1 MTRQAILRIVFL
13 NLLIVIA
20 ASNVAAQQS
29 YLYGLPY
36 LQVYNPKDY
45 DGLGQNWDVLQ
56 GDDGLMYFAN
66 KTGVLTYD
74 GKHWNTILLSNFNT
88 VRSLAKDRNG
98 RIYVGGIGDLGYLET
113 DSLGT
118 HKFTSLIEEIPEGYR
133 NSNPDFYRTH
143 VTDEGAFF
151 MTPYFVVRYFEGEIE
166 VIDSDVER
174 GNFNRGYM
182 VNNQVYYLLPVS
194 GLYTYE
200 GGAFKLVKGGEQ
212 ARMPSSTTSGLI
224 PWDNDQLLLIEYT
237 GDALIFGNEG
247 AVKAR
252 GPVFD
257 NLKKLLRGVFVMD
270 IEPIPGLGYAMN
282 SANDG
287 LIITDKKFN
296 VIHHLRKSDGLSDN
310 AIRKGFVDNT
320 GNYWAA
326 TNKGLTY
333 LMLNTPFTKADEKTG
348 IDAGLLSAILKNDTL
363 FVGTT
368 WGVKYS
374 EGNAFKQIEPTQS
387 ETWDLDIIDGELYAS
402 IGNGLVKVSMNRQ
415 NAKVI
420 SAEPWGLAP
429 LNTRPGKY
437 ILHGFNNHLFLLG
450 LKNGKL
456 LPEAQIGG
464 YWGNVPVLAEDNTG
478 HIWMGDGIDT
488 LRRVKLNSALDSIV
502 EMRTFGPENG
512 LPRMDA
518 NQVVVFPEA
527 KNGIL
532 FVGADDY
539 FEYHAEKDTFMLFEP
554 FKDLVGGDKYR
565 ILEQTP
571 NGDVYTITA
580 GRKVRYTKNNDQYS
594 LDTTSFAKIDDFQTQ
609 KIYPLPDNTVL
620 FVGPEGLIQY
630 HPNWVPKEIKPFK
643 TVISQVKAADQI
655 LFGGITFAQ
664 AFLNNGSGLDYKDN
678 SLSFGFSALS
688 FEESEKNLF
697 KYQLEGYEENW
708 SEWATETYKE
718 YTNLPEGRYTFKVRS
733 KNIYGQEGEAAR
745 FEFRI
750 YAPWYRSTLA
760 FGGYGLLIVMAIW
773 VIVRAYTHRLLK
785 EKERLERI
793 VEERTQEIIMQKD
806 EIAIQAEELRINNEK
821 LVALGQFKEDMTS
834 MIAHDLKNPLSV
846 IIRSGETKVSNL
858 AKRMLNL
865 VLNMLDVQKF
875 EEANVQLSLLQGS
888 FNQVVSQAIED
899 VQDGINEKNIDLQV
913 ISYEELKTEMDDDL
927 MVRVVVNLLTNAIKY
942 SLVNSKM
949 IVELLVNNEGQLY
962 FSVADD
968 GPGIPKDKQQ
978 VIFDRYI
985 QLGAKESGGSRS
997 TGLGLAFCQLVIK
1010 AHKGEIGVISEP
1022 GQGAKF
1028 WFTLPNVNAQ
1038 LLNDEPK
1045 VDQGESELSPDDL
1058 ESIRLLIPKLL
1069 ALKVYQSTEIED
1081 LLSTL
1086 NAKEGS
1092 ALGDL
1097 VENIVNAAF
1106 NGDETTYSS
1115 IINQLR

>member
-1 MTRQAILRIVFL
+1 MISQALTRIVFFS
-13 NLLIVIA
+13 LLIVFA
-20 ASNVAAQQS
+20 ASEVAAQQS
-29 YLYGLPY
+29 YQYGLPY

-66 KTGVLTYD
+66 KTGILTYD
-74 GKHWNTILLSNFNT
+74 GKYWNTTLLSNFNT
-88 VRSLAKDRNG
+88 VRSLAKDSSG

-113 DSLGT
+113 DSLGA
-118 HKFTSLIEEIPEGYR
+118 HKFTSLIEQIPEDYR

-151 MTPYFVVRYFEGEIE
+151 MTPYFVIKYYEGEIE
-166 VIDSDVER
+166 VITSDAER

-200 GGAFKLVKGGEQ
+200 GGTFKLLKGGEK
-212 ARMPSSTTSGLI
+212 AAMPSSTTSGLI
-224 PWDNDQLLLIEYT
+224 PWGNDQLLLIEYT

-247 AVKAR
+247 AVKAK

-270 IEPIPGLGYAMN
+270 IEPIPGFGYAMN

-287 LIITDKKFN
+287 LIITDEEFN

-310 AIRKGFVDNT
+310 AIRKGFVDNS

-374 EGNAFKQIEPTQS
+374 EGNAFKQIEFTQS

-402 IGNGLVKVSMNRQ
+402 IGNGLVKVSMDRQ
-415 NAKVI
+415 NARLI

-450 LKNGKL
+450 LKNGQL

-478 HIWMGDGIDT
+478 YIWMGDGIDT
-488 LRRVKLNSALDSIV
+488 LRRVKLNAALDSIV

-532 FVGADDY
+532 FVGADHY

-554 FKDLVGGDKYR
+554 FKDIVGGDKYR

-571 NGDVYTITA
+571 NGNVYTVT
-580 GRKVRYTKNNDQYS
+580 GGHKVRYTKNNDGYS

-630 HPNWVPKEIKPFK
+630 HPDCVSQEIKPFN
-643 TVISQVKAADQI
+643 TVISQVKSGDQV
-655 LFGGITFAQ
+655 LFGGVTFSE
-664 AFLNNGSGLDYKDN
+664 AFLDNSSGLDYKDN

-697 KYQLEGYEENW
+697 RYQLEGYEENW
-708 SEWATETYKE
+708 SDWATDTYKE

-733 KNIYGQEGEAAR
+733 KNIYGQEGEAAQ

-760 FGGYGLLIVMAIW
+760 FGGYGLLITMAIW
-773 VIVRAYTHRLLK
+773 IIVRAYTHRLLK

-806 EIAIQAEELRINNEK
+806 EIAIQAEELKANNQK
-821 LVALGQFKEDMTS
+821 LIELGQFKEDMTS

-846 IIRSGETKVSNL
+846 IIRSGEKKVANL

-875 EEANVQLSLLQGS
+875 EEANVQLSLVQGS
-888 FNQVVSQAIED
+888 FNEVVNQALED
-899 VQDGINEKNIDLQV
+899 VQDGIDEKNLDFKLIA
-913 ISYEELKTEMDDDL
+913 YEELKTEMDAGL
-927 MVRVVVNLLTNAIKY
+927 MERVVINFLTNAIKY
-942 SLVNSKM
+942 SPANSKVTAE
-949 IVELLVNNEGQLY
+949 ILVNNEGQLY
-962 FSVADD
+962 FSVEDQ
-968 GPGIPKDKQQ
+968 GPGIPQDKQQ
-978 VIFDRYI
+978 VIFDRFV
-985 QLGAKESGGSRS
+985 QLADKESSGSRS
-997 TGLGLAFCQLVIK
+997 TGLGLTFCQLAIR
-1010 AHKGEIGVISEP
+1010 AHKGQVGVISEP
-1022 GQGAKF
+1022 GKGAKF
-1028 WFTLPNVNAQ
+1028 WFTLPKVNAQ
-1038 LLNDEPK
+1038 LLNDEPT
-1045 VDQGESELSPDDL
+1045 VNREEQELSSSEREL
-1058 ESIRLLIPKLL
+1058 IQGLIPKLL
-1069 ALKVYQSTEIED
+1069 KLKVYQSTEIED
-1081 LLSTL
+1081 MLSTL
-1086 NAKEGS
+1086 NAKQGS
-1092 ALGDL
+1092 ALSKLIDR
-1097 VENIVNAAF
+1097 IINAAF
-1106 NGDETTYSS
+1106 NGDEAAYKS
-1115 IINQLR
+1115 IIKEIQ

>member
-1 MTRQAILRIVFL
+1 MIHQALTRIVFFS
-13 NLLIVIA
+13 LLIVFA
-20 ASNVAAQQS
+20 ASEVAAQQS
-29 YLYGLPY
+29 YQYGLPY

-66 KTGVLTYD
+66 KTGILTYD
-74 GKHWNTILLSNFNT
+74 GKHWNTTLLSNFNT

-113 DSLGT
+113 DSLGA
-118 HKFTSLIEEIPEGYR
+118 HKFTSLIEQIPEDYR

-151 MTPYFVVRYFEGEIE
+151 MTPYFVVRYFEGEVE
-166 VIDSDVER
+166 VINSDAER

-200 GGAFKLVKGGEQ
+200 GGAFKLVNGGEQ

-224 PWDNDQLLLIEYT
+224 PWDNGQLLLIEYT
-237 GDALIFGNEG
+237 GDALIFGDEG
-247 AVKAR
+247 AVKAK
-252 GPVFD
+252 GPIFD

-270 IEPIPGLGYAMN
+270 IEPIPGFGYAMN

-287 LIITDKKFN
+287 LIITDEEFN

-310 AIRKGFVDNT
+310 AIRKGFVDNS

-374 EGNAFKQIEPTQS
+374 EGNAFKQIEFTQS
-387 ETWDLDIIDGELYAS
+387 ETWDLDIIEGELYAS

-429 LNTRPGKY
+429 LHTRPGKY

-478 HIWMGDGIDT
+478 YIWMGDGIDT
-488 LRRVKLNSALDSIV
+488 LRRVKLNAALDSIV

-539 FEYHAEKDTFMLFEP
+539 FEYHADKDTFMLFEP
-554 FKDLVGGDKYR
+554 FKDIVGGDKYR

-571 NGDVYTITA
+571 NGNVYTVTA
-580 GRKVRYTKNNDQYS
+580 GRKVRYTKNNDGYS

-630 HPNWVPKEIKPFK
+630 HPDWVPKKIKPFK

-664 AFLNNGSGLDYKDN
+664 AFLNNGLGLDYTDN

-688 FEESEKNLF
+688 FEESENNLF

-733 KNIYGQEGEAAR
+733 KNIYGQEGEVAQ

-760 FGGYGLLIVMAIW
+760 FGGYGLLIIMAIW

-806 EIAIQAEELRINNEK
+806 EIAIQAEELKANNQK
-821 LVALGQFKEDMTS
+821 LIELGQFKEDMTS

-846 IIRSGETKVSNL
+846 IIRSGEKKVANL

-875 EEANVQLSLLQGS
+875 EEANVQLNLVQGS
-888 FNQVVSQAIED
+888 FNDVVNQAVED
-899 VQDGINEKNIDLQV
+899 VQDGIDEKHIDFQL
-913 ISYEELKTEMDDDL
+913 ITYEELKTEMDADL
-927 MVRVVVNLLTNAIKY
+927 MERVLVNLLTNAIKY
-942 SLVNSKM
+942 SPPGSKVTAQ
-949 IVELLVNNEGQLY
+949 ILVNNEGKLY
-962 FSVADD
+962 FSVEDQ

-978 VIFDRYI
+978 IIFDRYV
-985 QLGAKESGGSRS
+985 QLAGKESSGSRS
-997 TGLGLAFCQLVIK
+997 TGLGLAFCQLAIR
-1010 AHKGEIGVISEP
+1010 AHKGQVGVISEP
-1022 GQGAKF
+1022 DKGAKF
-1028 WFTLPNVNAQ
+1028 WFTLPKVNAQ
-1038 LLNDEPK
+1038 LLSDEPT
-1045 VDQGESELSPDDL
+1045 VALEEQELSSSERDL
-1058 ESIRLLIPKLL
+1058 IQELIPKLL
-1069 ALKVYQSTEIED
+1069 ELKVYQSTEIED
-1081 LLSTL
+1081 LLNAL

-1092 ALGDL
+1092 ALSKLIDR
-1097 VENIVNAAF
+1097 IINAAF
-1106 NGDETTYSS
+1106 NGDAVAYKA
-1115 IINQLR
+1115 IIEAI

>member
-1 MTRQAILRIVFL
+1 MLIVF
-13 NLLIVIA
+13 A
-20 ASNVAAQQS
+20 ASEVAAQQS
-29 YLYGLPY
+29 YQYGLPY

-66 KTGVLTYD
+66 KTGILTYD
-74 GKHWNTILLSNFNT
+74 GKHWNTTLLSNFNT

-113 DSLGT
+113 DSLGA
-118 HKFTSLIEEIPEGYR
+118 HKFTSLIEQIPEDYR

-151 MTPYFVVRYFEGEIE
+151 MTPYFVVRYFEGEVE
-166 VIDSDVER
+166 VINSDAER

-200 GGAFKLVKGGEQ
+200 GGAFKLVNGGEQ

-224 PWDNDQLLLIEYT
+224 PWDNGQLLLIEYT
-237 GDALIFGNEG
+237 GDALIFGDEG
-247 AVKAR
+247 AVKAK
-252 GPVFD
+252 GPIFD

-270 IEPIPGLGYAMN
+270 IEPIPGFGYAMN

-287 LIITDKKFN
+287 LIITDEEFN

-310 AIRKGFVDNT
+310 AIRKGFVDNS

-374 EGNAFKQIEPTQS
+374 EGNAFKQIEFTQS
-387 ETWDLDIIDGELYAS
+387 ETWDLDIIEGELYAS

-429 LNTRPGKY
+429 LHTRPGKY

-478 HIWMGDGIDT
+478 YIWMGDGIDT
-488 LRRVKLNSALDSIV
+488 LRRVKLNAALDSIV

-539 FEYHAEKDTFMLFEP
+539 FEYHADKDTFMLFEP
-554 FKDLVGGDKYR
+554 FKDIVGGDKYR

-571 NGDVYTITA
+571 NGNVYTVTA
-580 GRKVRYTKNNDQYS
+580 GRKVRYTKNNDGYS

-630 HPNWVPKEIKPFK
+630 HPDWVPKKIKPFK

-664 AFLNNGSGLDYKDN
+664 AFLNNGLGLDYTDN

-688 FEESEKNLF
+688 FEESENNLF

-733 KNIYGQEGEAAR
+733 KNIYGQEGEVAQ

-760 FGGYGLLIVMAIW
+760 FGGYGLLIIMAIW

-806 EIAIQAEELRINNEK
+806 EIAIQAEELKANNQK
-821 LVALGQFKEDMTS
+821 LIELGQFKEDMTS

-846 IIRSGETKVSNL
+846 IIRSGEKKVANL

-875 EEANVQLSLLQGS
+875 EEANVQLNLVQGS
-888 FNQVVSQAIED
+888 FNDVVNQAVED
-899 VQDGINEKNIDLQV
+899 VQDGIDEKHIDFQL
-913 ISYEELKTEMDDDL
+913 ITYEELKTEMDADL
-927 MVRVVVNLLTNAIKY
+927 MERVLVNLLTNAIKY
-942 SLVNSKM
+942 SPPGSKVTAQ
-949 IVELLVNNEGQLY
+949 ILVNNEGKLY
-962 FSVADD
+962 FSVEDQ

-978 VIFDRYI
+978 IIFDRYV
-985 QLGAKESGGSRS
+985 QLAGKESSGSRS
-997 TGLGLAFCQLVIK
+997 TGLGLAFCQLAIR
-1010 AHKGEIGVISEP
+1010 AHKGQVGVISEP
-1022 GQGAKF
+1022 DKGAKF
-1028 WFTLPNVNAQ
+1028 WFTLPKVNAQ
-1038 LLNDEPK
+1038 LLSDEPT
-1045 VDQGESELSPDDL
+1045 VALEEQELSSSERDL
-1058 ESIRLLIPKLL
+1058 IQELIPKLL
-1069 ALKVYQSTEIED
+1069 ELKVYQSTEIED
-1081 LLSTL
+1081 LLNAL

-1092 ALGDL
+1092 ALSKLIDR
-1097 VENIVNAAF
+1097 IINAAF
-1106 NGDETTYSS
+1106 NGDAVAYKA
-1115 IINQLR
+1115 IIEAI